1 LSIEFLAAASLVG
14 IKPGDFLHA
23 NDDIELRCLIL
34 VAEQAMEYHQ
44 IELRNH
50 AAMIIQFLG
59 KAMGSE

>member
-1 LSIEFLAAASLVG
+1 MAAASLVG
-14 IKPGDFLHA
+14 IKPGDFLQA
-23 NDDIELRCLIL
+23 DDLELRCLIL
-34 VAEQAMEYHQ
+34 VAEQAMEFHQ